1 MDITRCVQLKTD
13 HLKKSFEIE
22 FKWEQYFIVS
32 ENVIRQKENSEIEF
46 KESFHSPKHKDKK
59 LHKWIASFAN
69 SNGGLILYGI
79 KDNGELI
86 GLKNDKLKDFDN
98 KDLSQ
103 ELLDYF
109 APEIKFELFIKTI
122 NNVEIGFLYIYKS
135 ENKPVITIKMS
146 NNNIQEGDIFYRYPG
161 QSRKILYGDLRDII
175 EEKQNQLNEKW
186 LKLINNVATIGVENI
201 GLLNIENGEL
211 IGSKNKLLIPE
222 ELLKKLT
229 FINEGKFV
237 EKDGAPTL
245 KLIGD
250 VQPVDSNKIIQL
262 IENKY
267 HVITHFELFNSF
279 FEQELDADSSKEFF
293 RRVLYEN
300 SVYYPIYFYI
310 INSKLTQSEISEV
323 LINEKGNKVK
333 DVKKRFSLEKNNPIK
348 FRIGN
353 ISTGTDAAK
362 KIKEAYETLK
372 AKKGVDFSKIT
383 PIELRYFIQAIT
395 HLKES
400 EIDILYITQILKKI
414 YNNYFNE
421 SSTTKSFIRKAI
433 CHIDLVVYGKKYYDE
448 KK

>member
-1 MDITRCVQLKTD
+1 M
-13 HLKKSFEIE
+13 KKSFEIE

-32 ENVIRQKENSEIEF
+32 ENFIRQKENSEIEF

-86 GLKNDKLKDFDN
+86 GLKNNKLKEFDN

-109 APEIKFELFIKTI
+109 APEIKFELFIKII
-122 NNVEIGFLYIYKS
+122 NGLEIGFLYIYKS
-135 ENKPVITIKMS
+135 ENKPVITIKTA

-161 QSRKILYGDLRDII
+161 QSRKISYGDLRDII
-175 EEKQNQLNEKW
+175 EEKQTQLNEKW

-250 VQPVDSNKIIQL
+250 VQPIDSNKIIQL

-267 HVITHFELFNSF
+267 HIITHFELFNSF
-279 FEQELDADSSKEFF
+279 FEQQLDTNSSKEFF
-293 RRVLYEN
+293 RRVLHEN
-300 SVYYPIYFYI
+300 SVYYPIYFYLV
-310 INSKLTQSEISEV
+310 NSKLKKSEISEI
-323 LINEKGNKVK
+323 LKTEKGNKVK
-333 DVKKRFSLEKNNPIK
+333 DVKKRFILEKDNPSK
-348 FRIGN
+348 FKIGN

-362 KIKEAYETLK
+362 KISEAYESLK
-372 AKKGVDFSKIT
+372 TKQHIDFSKISAT
-383 PIELRYFIQAIT
+383 ELRYYIQAIT

-400 EIDILYITQILKKI
+400 EIDLSYIVLILKNI
-414 YNNYFNE
+414 YNNYFNQ
-421 SSTTKSFIRKAI
+421 SSTTKSFIRKAV
-433 CHIDLVVYGKKYYDE
+433 CHIDLIIYGKKYYNE
-448 KK
+448 K